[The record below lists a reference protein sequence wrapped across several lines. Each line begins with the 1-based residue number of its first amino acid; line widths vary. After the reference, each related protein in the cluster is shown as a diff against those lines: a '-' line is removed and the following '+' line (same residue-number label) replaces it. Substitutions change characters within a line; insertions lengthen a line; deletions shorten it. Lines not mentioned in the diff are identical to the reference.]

1 MAKFT
6 IIKRNIADQ
15 LIMLYNM
22 KIDNTYIVCEEYN
35 GFSTILQYSKKY
47 DQVKMITVK
56 SEDLDPRL
64 RLQEG

>member
-22 KIDNTYIVCEEYN
+22 KIDNLYIVCEEFN

>member
-6 IIKRNIADQ
+6 IIKRDIADQ

-22 KIDNTYIVCEEYN
+22 KIDNLYIVCEEFN
-35 GFSTILQYSKKY
+35 SFSTILQYSKKY

-56 SEDLDPRL
+56 SEDLDPHL

>member
-22 KIDNTYIVCEEYN
+22 KIDNLYIVCEEYN